1 MKEYAMYLRKSRSD
15 LELEA
20 SGSGDTLARHRTAL
34 LSLAAQ
40 MHIVIAEQNIYEEVV
55 SGETLAARPEMQK
68 LLAAVDQGQ
77 YAGVLVME
85 VERLARGDTIDQGI
99 VAQSFKYS
107 DTKII
112 TPLKTYDPNNEFD
125 EEYFE
130 FGLFMSRREY
140 KTINR
145 RLQRGR
151 VASINEGKFV
161 GNKSPYG
168 YRRVKIEHDK
178 GFTLEPVPEQA
189 QWVKKMF
196 EWYTGPTE
204 YPAGQIHRLGPT
216 LIANRLNDL
225 GIPSATGSV
234 WTSPVVRAILA
245 NPVYIGMVRWNSRA
259 AKKTVENGTVK
270 ISRPRSK
277 DALVKP
283 GLHPAIVDQETFD
296 LAQKYLEHPSR
307 PGPKQVEI
315 KNPLSGLIICTR
327 CGHSMVRRPYPSGRP
342 DQLICAYN
350 ACHGN
355 VGSDVQEV
363 ESALLAALRQWLES
377 FEVECHN
384 DLPVDT
390 SSLDAAITALEKE
403 LDQISAQEARIYDFV
418 EQGIYSP
425 EVFLSRSKAIT
436 ERRDKVN
443 EQLQELNVQRT
454 KLLELHQS
462 RADLIPNIRH
472 VLDVYPA
479 ASPAQKN
486 ALLKSVLE
494 KVEYTKTSRTRWKNG
509 SDMRLVLYPR
519 LPK

>member
-1 MKEYAMYLRKSRSD
+1 
-15 LELEA
+15 
-20 SGSGDTLARHRTAL
+20 
-34 LSLAAQ
+34 
-40 MHIVIAEQNIYEEVV
+40 
-55 SGETLAARPEMQK
+55 
-68 LLAAVDQGQ
+68 
-77 YAGVLVME
+77 
-85 VERLARGDTIDQGI
+85 
-99 VAQSFKYS
+99 
-107 DTKII
+107 
-112 TPLKTYDPNNEFD
+112 
-125 EEYFE
+125 
-130 FGLFMSRREY
+130 
-140 KTINR
+140 
-145 RLQRGR
+145 
-151 VASINEGKFV
+151 
-161 GNKSPYG
+161 
-168 YRRVKIEHDK
+168 
-178 GFTLEPVPEQA
+178 
-189 QWVKKMF
+189 
-196 EWYTGPTE
+196 
-204 YPAGQIHRLGPT
+204 
-216 LIANRLNDL
+216 
-225 GIPSATGSV
+225 
-234 WTSPVVRAILA
+234 
-245 NPVYIGMVRWNSRA
+245 
-259 AKKTVENGTVK
+259 
-270 ISRPRSK
+270 
-277 DALVKP
+277 
-283 GLHPAIVDQETFD
+283 
-296 LAQKYLEHPSR
+296 
-307 PGPKQVEI
+307 
-315 KNPLSGLIICTR
+315 
-327 CGHSMVRRPYPSGRP
+327 MVRRPYPSGRP